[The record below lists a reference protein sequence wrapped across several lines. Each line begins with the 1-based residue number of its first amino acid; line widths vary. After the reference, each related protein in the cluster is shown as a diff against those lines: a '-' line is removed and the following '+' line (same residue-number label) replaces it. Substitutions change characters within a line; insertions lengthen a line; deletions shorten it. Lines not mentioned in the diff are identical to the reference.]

1 MNDTEFL
8 EKLLRLA
15 WKNGY
20 EYLTSYGTNHY
31 IELLEDK
38 TDGYLLKIYSKKT
51 DYFRYTVNIERI
63 IFDHDFIKTLYKI
76 REAKKNYNFS
86 TLEYRYILEKLAC
99 SNNRIDYLRK
109 EFEGLIK

>member
-1 MNDTEFL
+1 MKDTEFL

-20 EYLTSYGTNHY
+20 KYLTIYGTNNS
-31 IELLEDK
+31 LEWLAD
-38 TDGYLLKIYSKKT
+38 TDVCILKIYYEKSS
-51 DYFRYTVNIERI
+51 YLLFAVNIERV
-63 IFDHDFIKTLYKI
+63 IFDHSFIKTLYKI

>member
-51 DYFRYTVNIERI
+51 DYFLYTVNIERI
-63 IFDHDFIKTLYKI
+63 IFDHDFIKILIKLLHDRDVPSGPLYCVLS
-76 REAKKNYNFS
+76 N
-86 TLEYRYILEKLAC
+86 LAN
-99 SNNRIDYLRK
+99 SENRIEYLRK
-109 EFEGLIK
+109 EFEGLIE